1 MRIILTDPANSGTSG
16 AWYNPDPIDVPAFID
31 GAPASF
37 LHDSTSSD
45 SADSLYDMTPPPSFS
60 GPPMTW
66 GRIDQEGALHLFL
79 ATTTGDESVPFATL
93 GSFAAG
99 LNGSGP
105 AGGSG
110 DLFRSN
116 GLPPAIQWQ
125 VSP

>member
-1 MRIILTDPANSGTSG
+1 VRIILADSANSETFG
-16 AWYNPDPIDVPAFID
+16 AWFNPDPIDVAAMIA

-45 SADSLYDMTPPPSFS
+45 SAESLYDLTPPPSFS

-66 GRIDQEGALHLFL
+66 GRIDQDGALRLFL
-79 ATTTGDESVPFATL
+79 AATTGDEGVPFATL
-93 GSFAAG
+93 ENFAAG
-99 LNGSGP
+99 LNGSGSP
-105 AGGSG
+105 GGSG

-116 GLPPAIQWQ
+116 RLPPAIQWQ